1 MKCLVTG
8 ANGFVGRNLIAHLQ
22 TMKIHEIYEV
32 DLDTSAIQLDHYTRD
47 CEFVFHL
54 AGVNRPED
62 PAEFMSGN
70 FGFTST
76 LLDLLEKHRNT
87 SPVLIT
93 SSIQAELNNPYGIS
107 KKAGEDLLFA
117 YGKKHESTVY
127 VYRLAN
133 LFGKWSRPNYNSV
146 VATFCYNISHDLP
159 ISISDREYTLELCHI
174 DDVVLEFVNAISGV
188 TNKKNEFCIVP
199 TTTVISLGDLA
210 DKLVAF
216 RATRDNLYLPVL
228 NTDFDRALYGTYLSY
243 LDTENF
249 AYDLKKNTDNRGWL
263 AEFIKSPT
271 LGQVFVSKTK
281 SGITRGNHWHH
292 TKAEKFLVIQGDA
305 VIRFRHIFSKQ
316 VITYIVNGDHP
327 RVLDIPTGYTHNIT
341 NTGEG
346 ELITLFWSTEV
357 FDPAKPD
364 TYSAEVTKDE

>member
-8 ANGFVGRNLIAHLQ
+8 AKGFVGRNLIAQLQ
-22 TMKIHEIYEV
+22 TLKIHEIYEV
-32 DLDTSAIQLDHYTRD
+32 DLDTPLEQLDVFTRD
-47 CEFVFHL
+47 CEFVYHL

-62 PAEFMSGN
+62 PAEFMRGN

-76 LLDLLEKHRNT
+76 LLDLLEKHHNT

-93 SSIQAELNNPYGIS
+93 SSIQAELNNPYGLS

-117 YGKKHESTVY
+117 YGKRNNLTVY

-146 VATFCYNISHDLP
+146 VATFSYNISHDLP
-159 ISISDREYTLELCHI
+159 ITINNREVTIELCHI
-174 DDVVLEFVNAISGV
+174 DDVVREFVNALSGV
-188 TNKKNEFCIVP
+188 SVMIDKFCIVP
-199 TTTVISLGDLA
+199 TTTVIALGELA
-210 DKLVAF
+210 DKLIAF
-216 RATRDNLYLPVL
+216 RQTRDNLYLPVL
-228 NTDFDRALYGTYLSY
+228 NSHFDRALYGTYLSY
-243 LDTENF
+243 LDVENF
-249 AYDLKKNTDNRGWL
+249 AYDLQKKSDDRGWL

-271 LGQVFVSKTK
+271 MGQVFVSKTK

-305 VIRFRHIFSKQ
+305 VIQFRQIFSNQ
-316 VITYIVNGDHP
+316 VITYIVNGDKP
-327 RVLDIPTGYTHNIT
+327 RVVDIPTGYTHCIT
-341 NTGEG
+341 NTGTS

-357 FDPAKPD
+357 YDPAKPD
-364 TYSAEVTKDE
+364 TYYTEVNQDE